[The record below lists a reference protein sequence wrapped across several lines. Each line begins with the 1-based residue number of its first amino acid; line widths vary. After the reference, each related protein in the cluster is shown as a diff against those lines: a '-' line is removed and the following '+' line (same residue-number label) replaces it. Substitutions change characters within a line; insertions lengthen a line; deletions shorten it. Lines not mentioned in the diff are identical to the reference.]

1 MLTFKIDSK
10 SLRDSNYFL
19 RRLWCELGKIKKNAW
34 CLSPSRNG
42 RKITLGENNIGNVS
56 FDYKTKGCINN
67 LYITLR
73 EPEYSKL
80 VSEAVATALAGK
92 MNFFVF
98 DLTLKTH
105 NKCEI
110 RFSQHNNTSLEAH
123 LNEAHLFSRIYAYS
137 PEDAGEM
144 IRLKFLTIQAILF
157 EYTLEIFD
165 LSKITV
171 QTKANNYCFNNR
183 VIFDCYNY
191 DWFDKSELPVDSRGN
206 ALIPIEALSLIGAVF
221 GMDYFEEYDELLMN
235 SSRQLLASS
244 KIYRG
249 LQLPHQ
255 SGVCDF
261 INSAIVSSF
270 EPLAIF
276 QNRFTDRCKSCGSQV
291 FAISTKLK
299 KLLSRYTDPDYAD
312 WFCKYFYGSRS
323 SYLHEGHTPSPFL
336 RYSNS
341 YPLIDPYSK
350 REIVGVPN
358 FADYRLVEISAH
370 IFRKLVHDYYN
381 TSLYIINETGEK
393 ELLKPWLGIS

>member
-1 MLTFKIDSK
+1 
-10 SLRDSNYFL
+10 
-19 RRLWCELGKIKKNAW
+19 
-34 CLSPSRNG
+34 
-42 RKITLGENNIGNVS
+42 
-56 FDYKTKGCINN
+56 
-67 LYITLR
+67 
-73 EPEYSKL
+73 
-80 VSEAVATALAGK
+80 
-92 MNFFVF
+92 MNWFTF

-110 RFSQHNNTSLEAH
+110 RFSKLDNTSLEAH
-123 LNEAHLFSRIYAYS
+123 LNEAHLFSHIYAYS
-137 PEDAGEM
+137 PADAGEM

-171 QTKANNYCFNNR
+171 HTKANNYCFDNR
-183 VIFDCYNY
+183 VVYDCYNY
-191 DWFDKSELPVDSRGN
+191 DWLDRSELPVDSRGN

-261 INSAIVSSF
+261 INSATVSSF

-291 FAISTKLK
+291 FSISSKLK
-299 KLLSRYTDPDYAD
+299 ELLSRYTDPDYAD

-336 RYSNS
+336 RYTNS
-341 YPLIDPYSK
+341 YPLINPYSK
-350 REIVGVPN
+350 REIVGVPS